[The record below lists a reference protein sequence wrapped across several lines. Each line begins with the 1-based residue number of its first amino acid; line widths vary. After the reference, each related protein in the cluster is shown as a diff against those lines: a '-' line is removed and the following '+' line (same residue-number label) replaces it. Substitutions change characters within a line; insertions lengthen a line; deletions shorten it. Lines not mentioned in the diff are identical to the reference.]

1 MNDNKSTVMNNA
13 AVQQLRKVPGFD
25 PMKLLRKTISVK
37 TGHPVWKLDLRYK
50 RLWFRLACPNG
61 RMLLKPLRI
70 SDQLAII
77 EAQVYFSKDD
87 PVPAAS
93 FTSEQ
98 RRENIP
104 GGEFLRAAQEDALN
118 MALENAGFGI
128 QFCDVSRDYGGELFG
143 SEVPVQT
150 EVEEAAV
157 EETKAPIAKETAAE
171 TAPTMD
177 MDSASA
183 EQHVAETTASDVQTV
198 TDGFTS
204 VAVDVRQEQSV
215 SAAQEEVPDLHV
227 LPPQQEEAAE
237 ELAEQPQAASYGRYG
252 CQRDHAAYDGGRGKG
267 RCGADRHLP
276 RLDART
282 GRAAPSGEPE
292 MVSLWLR
299 SGGQYSQSRSV
310 RPAGQSAAE
319 SRMKRQVWMKG
330 CGRYQSRFF
339 AVSVPHYR
347 YCGAAA
353 AQYPQARPGL
363 SVCGL
368 PALRRSSRQALPEN
382 VTGRMAL

>member
-1 MNDNKSTVMNNA
+1 MNDNKSAVMNNA

-98 RRENIP
+98 RRENVP

-143 SEVPVQT
+143 SEVPVQA
-150 EVEEAAV
+150 EAAV
-157 EETKAPIAKETAAE
+157 EETKAPITEKT
-171 TAPTMD
+171 
-177 MDSASA
+177 
-183 EQHVAETTASDVQTV
+183 VAETLPMMDTNSAPTEQPVEETTAP
-198 TDGFTS
+198 
-204 VAVDVRQEQSV
+204 VAAEQKV
-215 SAAQEEVPDLHV
+215 SAMQEEAPDLHV
-227 LPPQQEEAAE
+227 LPPQQEEATE
-237 ELAEQPQAASYGRYG
+237 DLAEQSQAATYTVDMDVSEITRRMTVDEAKTVVVQIGTCRGWTLEQVAQRRPASLKWYLYG
-252 CQRDHAAYDGGRGKG
+252 CDQ
-267 RCGADRHLP
+267 ADNIL
-276 RLDART
+276 
-282 GRAAPSGEPE
+282 
-292 MVSLWLR
+292 
-299 SGGQYSQSRSV
+299 
-310 RPAGQSAAE
+310 
-319 SRMKRQVWMKG
+319 K
-330 CGRYQSRFF
+330 
-339 AVSVPHYR
+339 
-347 YCGAAA
+347 AAA
-353 AQYPQARPGL
+353 
-363 SVCGL
+363 SVLLDNMQQKAG
-368 PALRRSSRQALPEN
+368 
-382 VTGRMAL
+382 

>member
-1 MNDNKSTVMNNA
+1 MNDNKSAVMNNA

-98 RRENIP
+98 RRENVP

-143 SEVPVQT
+143 SEVPIQT

-157 EETKAPIAKETAAE
+157 EETKAPIVEETIVG
-171 TAPTMD
+171 TAPAMD
-177 MDSASA
+177 TDSASA

-204 VAVDVRQEQSV
+204 VAVDVQQEQSV

-237 ELAEQPQAASYGRYG
+237 EVAEQPQTASYTADMDIGEIVQRMTVDEAKAVVVQIGTCRGWTLEQVAQRRPASLKWYLYGCDQADNILKAAASV
-252 CQRDHAAYDGGRGKG
+252 
-267 RCGADRHLP
+267 L
-276 RLDART
+276 LDN
-282 GRAAPSGEPE
+282 
-292 MVSLWLR
+292 L
-299 SGGQYSQSRSV
+299 QQK
-310 RPAGQSAAE
+310 AG
-319 SRMKRQVWMKG
+319 
-330 CGRYQSRFF
+330 
-339 AVSVPHYR
+339 
-347 YCGAAA
+347 
-353 AQYPQARPGL
+353 
-363 SVCGL
+363 
-368 PALRRSSRQALPEN
+368 
-382 VTGRMAL
+382 

>member
-143 SEVPVQT
+143 SEVPICT
-150 EVEEAAV
+150 
-157 EETKAPIAKETAAE
+157 
-171 TAPTMD
+171 
-177 MDSASA
+177 
-183 EQHVAETTASDVQTV
+183 TTALASSTV
-198 TDGFTS
+198 IRCVISLTS
-204 VAVDVRQEQSV
+204 ISAV
-215 SAAQEEVPDLHV
+215 
-227 LPPQQEEAAE
+227 
-237 ELAEQPQAASYGRYG
+237 
-252 CQRDHAAYDGGRGKG
+252 
-267 RCGADRHLP
+267 
-276 RLDART
+276 
-282 GRAAPSGEPE
+282 
-292 MVSLWLR
+292 
-299 SGGQYSQSRSV
+299 
-310 RPAGQSAAE
+310 
-319 SRMKRQVWMKG
+319 
-330 CGRYQSRFF
+330 
-339 AVSVPHYR
+339 
-347 YCGAAA
+347 
-353 AQYPQARPGL
+353 
-363 SVCGL
+363 
-368 PALRRSSRQALPEN
+368 
-382 VTGRMAL
+382 

>member
-70 SDQLAII
+70 SDQMAII

-98 RRENIP
+98 RRENVP

-143 SEVPVQT
+143 SEVPIQT
-150 EVEEAAV
+150 EAAEADEAAV
-157 EETKAPIAKETAAE
+157 E
-171 TAPTMD
+171 APTMAETGPTIEAN
-177 MDSASA
+177 SAPA
-183 EQHVAETTASDVQTV
+183 EQPVEEKTAPVVEET
-198 TDGFTS
+198 
-204 VAVDVRQEQSV
+204 
-215 SAAQEEVPDLHV
+215 PDLHV
-227 LPPQQEEAAE
+227 VPPQQEEAAE
-237 ELAEQPQAASYGRYG
+237 ELTEQPQTASYTADMDVSEITQRMTVDEAKAVVVQIGTCRGWTLEQVAQRRPASLKWYLYGCDQADNILKAAASV
-252 CQRDHAAYDGGRGKG
+252 
-267 RCGADRHLP
+267 L
-276 RLDART
+276 LDN
-282 GRAAPSGEPE
+282 
-292 MVSLWLR
+292 L
-299 SGGQYSQSRSV
+299 QQK
-310 RPAGQSAAE
+310 AG
-319 SRMKRQVWMKG
+319 
-330 CGRYQSRFF
+330 
-339 AVSVPHYR
+339 
-347 YCGAAA
+347 
-353 AQYPQARPGL
+353 
-363 SVCGL
+363 
-368 PALRRSSRQALPEN
+368 
-382 VTGRMAL
+382 

>member
-1 MNDNKSTVMNNA
+1 MNDTKSTVMNNA

-25 PMKLLRKTISVK
+25 PMKLLRKTISIQ

-98 RRENIP
+98 RRENVP

-150 EVEEAAV
+150 EAAESDEAAV
-157 EETKAPIAKETAAE
+157 EAPAMAE
-171 TAPTMD
+171 TGPTIEANSAP
-177 MDSASA
+177 A
-183 EQHVAETTASDVQTV
+183 EQHAEETTAPVV
-198 TDGFTS
+198 
-204 VAVDVRQEQSV
+204 
-215 SAAQEEVPDLHV
+215 EETPDLHV
-227 LPPQQEEAAE
+227 VPPQQEEAAE
-237 ELAEQPQAASYGRYG
+237 ELAEQPQAASYTADMDVSEIVQRMTVDEAKTVVVQIGTCRGWTLEQVAQRRPASLKWYLYG
-252 CQRDHAAYDGGRGKG
+252 CDQ
-267 RCGADRHLP
+267 ADNIL
-276 RLDART
+276 
-282 GRAAPSGEPE
+282 
-292 MVSLWLR
+292 
-299 SGGQYSQSRSV
+299 
-310 RPAGQSAAE
+310 
-319 SRMKRQVWMKG
+319 K
-330 CGRYQSRFF
+330 
-339 AVSVPHYR
+339 
-347 YCGAAA
+347 AAA
-353 AQYPQARPGL
+353 
-363 SVCGL
+363 SVLLDNLQQKAG
-368 PALRRSSRQALPEN
+368 
-382 VTGRMAL
+382 

>member
-1 MNDNKSTVMNNA
+1 MNNNKSAVMNNA

-77 EAQVYFSKDD
+77 EAQVYFDKDD

-98 RRENIP
+98 RRENVP

-143 SEVPVQT
+143 SEMPIQT
-150 EVEEAAV
+150 EAAEAAV
-157 EETKAPIAKETAAE
+157 EETEEPITPIVEETVAE

-177 MDSASA
+177 TDSAPA
-183 EQHVAETTASDVQTV
+183 EQPVEETTVPV
-198 TDGFTS
+198 
-204 VAVDVRQEQSV
+204 V
-215 SAAQEEVPDLHV
+215 EETPDLHV
-227 LPPQQEEAAE
+227 VPPQQEETVE
-237 ELAEQPQAASYGRYG
+237 EVANQPQAASYTADMDVSEITQRMTVDEAKTVVVQIGTCRGWTLEQVAQRRPASLKWYLYG
-252 CQRDHAAYDGGRGKG
+252 CDQ
-267 RCGADRHLP
+267 ADNIL
-276 RLDART
+276 
-282 GRAAPSGEPE
+282 
-292 MVSLWLR
+292 
-299 SGGQYSQSRSV
+299 
-310 RPAGQSAAE
+310 
-319 SRMKRQVWMKG
+319 K
-330 CGRYQSRFF
+330 
-339 AVSVPHYR
+339 
-347 YCGAAA
+347 AAA
-353 AQYPQARPGL
+353 
-363 SVCGL
+363 SVLLDNLQQKAG
-368 PALRRSSRQALPEN
+368 
-382 VTGRMAL
+382 

>member
-143 SEVPVQT
+143 SEVPIQT

-157 EETKAPIAKETAAE
+157 EETKAPIVEETIAE

-177 MDSASA
+177 MDSAPT
-183 EQHVAETTASDVQTV
+183 EQHVAETTASDVQNV

-237 ELAEQPQAASYGRYG
+237 EVAEQPQAASYTADMDVSEITQRMTVDEAKAVVVQIGTCRGWTLEQVAQRRPASLKWYLYG
-252 CQRDHAAYDGGRGKG
+252 CDQ
-267 RCGADRHLP
+267 ADNIL
-276 RLDART
+276 
-282 GRAAPSGEPE
+282 
-292 MVSLWLR
+292 
-299 SGGQYSQSRSV
+299 
-310 RPAGQSAAE
+310 
-319 SRMKRQVWMKG
+319 K
-330 CGRYQSRFF
+330 
-339 AVSVPHYR
+339 
-347 YCGAAA
+347 AAA
-353 AQYPQARPGL
+353 
-363 SVCGL
+363 SVLLDNLQQKAG
-368 PALRRSSRQALPEN
+368 
-382 VTGRMAL
+382 

>member
-70 SDQLAII
+70 NDQLAII

-98 RRENIP
+98 RRENVP

-150 EVEEAAV
+150 ETAEAAAEETEEPIV
-157 EETKAPIAKETAAE
+157 EETIVE
-171 TAPTMD
+171 TAPAMD
-177 MDSASA
+177 TDS
-183 EQHVAETTASDVQTV
+183 ASDVQNV

-227 LPPQQEEAAE
+227 LPPQQEEAVE
-237 ELAEQPQAASYGRYG
+237 EVAEQPQTASYTADMDVSEITQRMTVDEAKAVVVQIGTCRGWTLEQVAQRRPASLKWYLYGCDQADNILKAAASV
-252 CQRDHAAYDGGRGKG
+252 
-267 RCGADRHLP
+267 L
-276 RLDART
+276 LDN
-282 GRAAPSGEPE
+282 
-292 MVSLWLR
+292 L
-299 SGGQYSQSRSV
+299 QQK
-310 RPAGQSAAE
+310 AG
-319 SRMKRQVWMKG
+319 
-330 CGRYQSRFF
+330 
-339 AVSVPHYR
+339 
-347 YCGAAA
+347 
-353 AQYPQARPGL
+353 
-363 SVCGL
+363 
-368 PALRRSSRQALPEN
+368 
-382 VTGRMAL
+382 

>member
-98 RRENIP
+98 RRENVP

-143 SEVPVQT
+143 SEVPIQT
-150 EVEEAAV
+150 EAAEADEEAA
-157 EETKAPIAKETAAE
+157 KAPVMAEATAE
-171 TAPTMD
+171 TVSSMD
-177 MDSASA
+177 ADSAST
-183 EQHVAETTASDVQTV
+183 EQPVVETTEPVAEEA
-198 TDGFTS
+198 
-204 VAVDVRQEQSV
+204 
-215 SAAQEEVPDLHV
+215 PDLHV
-227 LPPQQEEAAE
+227 LPPQQEEAVE
-237 ELAEQPQAASYGRYG
+237 EVA
-252 CQRDHAAYDGGRGKG
+252 
-267 RCGADRHLP
+267 
-276 RLDART
+276 
-282 GRAAPSGEPE
+282 
-292 MVSLWLR
+292 
-299 SGGQYSQSRSV
+299 
-310 RPAGQSAAE
+310 
-319 SRMKRQVWMKG
+319 
-330 CGRYQSRFF
+330 
-339 AVSVPHYR
+339 
-347 YCGAAA
+347 
-353 AQYPQARPGL
+353 
-363 SVCGL
+363 
-368 PALRRSSRQALPEN
+368 
-382 VTGRMAL
+382 

>member
-1 MNDNKSTVMNNA
+1 MNNNKSAVMNNA

-37 TGHPVWKLDLRYK
+37 TGHPVWKLDIRYK

-77 EAQVYFSKDD
+77 EAQVYFDKDD

-98 RRENIP
+98 RRENVP

-143 SEVPVQT
+143 SEMPIQT
-150 EVEEAAV
+150 EAAEAAV
-157 EETKAPIAKETAAE
+157 EETEEPITPIVEETVAE

-177 MDSASA
+177 TDSAST
-183 EQHVAETTASDVQTV
+183 EQPVVETIAPVAEERK
-198 TDGFTS
+198 
-204 VAVDVRQEQSV
+204 VDAMQD
-215 SAAQEEVPDLHV
+215 EVPDLHV

-237 ELAEQPQAASYGRYG
+237 EFAEQPQAMSYTADMDVSEITQRMTVDEAKTVVVQIGTCRGWTLEQVAQRRPASLKWYLYG
-252 CQRDHAAYDGGRGKG
+252 CDQ
-267 RCGADRHLP
+267 ADNIL
-276 RLDART
+276 
-282 GRAAPSGEPE
+282 
-292 MVSLWLR
+292 
-299 SGGQYSQSRSV
+299 
-310 RPAGQSAAE
+310 
-319 SRMKRQVWMKG
+319 K
-330 CGRYQSRFF
+330 
-339 AVSVPHYR
+339 
-347 YCGAAA
+347 AAA
-353 AQYPQARPGL
+353 
-363 SVCGL
+363 SVLLDNLQQKAG
-368 PALRRSSRQALPEN
+368 
-382 VTGRMAL
+382 

>member
-98 RRENIP
+98 RRENVP

-143 SEVPVQT
+143 SEVPIQA
-150 EVEEAAV
+150 EAA
-157 EETKAPIAKETAAE
+157 EADEAAAE
-171 TAPTMD
+171 APTMAETGPTTET
-177 MDSASA
+177 DSVPA
-183 EQHVAETTASDVQTV
+183 EQPVVETTAPDVQTV
-198 TDGFTS
+198 TEGFTS
-204 VAVDVRQEQSV
+204 VAADVQQEQSV
-215 SAAQEEVPDLHV
+215 SAAQEEVPDIHV
-227 LPPQQEEAAE
+227 LPPQQEEAEE
-237 ELAEQPQAASYGRYG
+237 ELAEQAQAMSYTADMDVSEIVQRMTVDEAKAVVVQIGTCRGWTLEQVAQRRPASLKWYLYGCDQADNILKAAASV
-252 CQRDHAAYDGGRGKG
+252 
-267 RCGADRHLP
+267 L
-276 RLDART
+276 LDNLQQKV
-282 GRAAPSGEPE
+282 G
-292 MVSLWLR
+292 
-299 SGGQYSQSRSV
+299 
-310 RPAGQSAAE
+310 
-319 SRMKRQVWMKG
+319 
-330 CGRYQSRFF
+330 
-339 AVSVPHYR
+339 
-347 YCGAAA
+347 
-353 AQYPQARPGL
+353 
-363 SVCGL
+363 
-368 PALRRSSRQALPEN
+368 
-382 VTGRMAL
+382 

>member
-98 RRENIP
+98 RRENVP

-143 SEVPVQT
+143 SEVPVQAEAAEVVDEATASKSPIMEETVADAAPIVDT
-150 EVEEAAV
+150 EAAPDVQPAAEAAV
-157 EETKAPIAKETAAE
+157 SNAEEAN
-171 TAPTMD
+171 
-177 MDSASA
+177 
-183 EQHVAETTASDVQTV
+183 
-198 TDGFTS
+198 
-204 VAVDVRQEQSV
+204 QEQPL

-227 LPPQQEEAAE
+227 LLPQQEEAAE
-237 ELAEQPQAASYGRYG
+237 EVAEQPQAASYTADMDVSEITQRMTVDEAKAVVVQIGTCRGWTLEQVAQRRPASLKWYLYG
-252 CQRDHAAYDGGRGKG
+252 CDQ
-267 RCGADRHLP
+267 ADNIL
-276 RLDART
+276 
-282 GRAAPSGEPE
+282 
-292 MVSLWLR
+292 
-299 SGGQYSQSRSV
+299 
-310 RPAGQSAAE
+310 
-319 SRMKRQVWMKG
+319 K
-330 CGRYQSRFF
+330 
-339 AVSVPHYR
+339 
-347 YCGAAA
+347 AAA
-353 AQYPQARPGL
+353 
-363 SVCGL
+363 SVLLDNLQQKAG
-368 PALRRSSRQALPEN
+368 
-382 VTGRMAL
+382 

>member
-1 MNDNKSTVMNNA
+1 
-13 AVQQLRKVPGFD
+13 
-25 PMKLLRKTISVK
+25 
-37 TGHPVWKLDLRYK
+37 
-50 RLWFRLACPNG
+50 
-61 RMLLKPLRI
+61 MLLKPLRV

-157 EETKAPIAKETAAE
+157 EETKALIAEETAAE

-177 MDSASA
+177 MDSAPT
-183 EQHVAETTASDVQTV
+183 EQHVAETTASDVQNV

-237 ELAEQPQAASYGRYG
+237 EVAEQPQAASYTADMDVSEITQRMTVDEAKAVVVQIGTCRGWTLEQVAQRRPASLKWYLYG
-252 CQRDHAAYDGGRGKG
+252 CDQ
-267 RCGADRHLP
+267 ADNIL
-276 RLDART
+276 
-282 GRAAPSGEPE
+282 
-292 MVSLWLR
+292 
-299 SGGQYSQSRSV
+299 
-310 RPAGQSAAE
+310 
-319 SRMKRQVWMKG
+319 K
-330 CGRYQSRFF
+330 
-339 AVSVPHYR
+339 
-347 YCGAAA
+347 AAA
-353 AQYPQARPGL
+353 
-363 SVCGL
+363 SVLLDNLQQKAG
-368 PALRRSSRQALPEN
+368 
-382 VTGRMAL
+382 

>member
-1 MNDNKSTVMNNA
+1 MNDNKSAVMNNA

-98 RRENIP
+98 RRENVP

-143 SEVPVQT
+143 SEVPVQA
-150 EVEEAAV
+150 EAAEV
-157 EETKAPIAKETAAE
+157 VDEAEASKSPIMEETVADAAPIVDTKA
-171 TAPTMD
+171 
-177 MDSASA
+177 
-183 EQHVAETTASDVQTV
+183 ASDVQPAAEAS
-198 TDGFTS
+198 GS
-204 VAVDVRQEQSV
+204 DVEEAQQEPLL
-215 SAAQEEVPDLHV
+215 SAAQEEVPDIHV

-237 ELAEQPQAASYGRYG
+237 ELAEQPQTASYTADMDVDKIAQRMTVDEAKAVVVPMGTCRGWTLEQVAQRRPISLNWYRYG
-252 CQRDHAAYDGGRGKG
+252 CDQ
-267 RCGADRHLP
+267 ADNIL
-276 RLDART
+276 
-282 GRAAPSGEPE
+282 
-292 MVSLWLR
+292 
-299 SGGQYSQSRSV
+299 
-310 RPAGQSAAE
+310 
-319 SRMKRQVWMKG
+319 K
-330 CGRYQSRFF
+330 
-339 AVSVPHYR
+339 
-347 YCGAAA
+347 AAA
-353 AQYPQARPGL
+353 
-363 SVCGL
+363 SVLLDNLQQKAG
-368 PALRRSSRQALPEN
+368 
-382 VTGRMAL
+382 

>member
-1 MNDNKSTVMNNA
+1 MNDNKSTMMNNA

-98 RRENIP
+98 RRENVP

-143 SEVPVQT
+143 SEVPIQT
-150 EVEEAAV
+150 EAAEADEETTEAPVMTEAIAETVSAIDTDSVPAEQPV
-157 EETKAPIAKETAAE
+157 EET
-171 TAPTMD
+171 TAPVV
-177 MDSASA
+177 
-183 EQHVAETTASDVQTV
+183 EET
-198 TDGFTS
+198 
-204 VAVDVRQEQSV
+204 
-215 SAAQEEVPDLHV
+215 PDLHV
-227 LPPQQEEAAE
+227 VPPQQEEVAE
-237 ELAEQPQAASYGRYG
+237 EFAEQPQAIRQIWMS
-252 CQRDHAAYDGGRGKG
+252 
-267 RCGADRHLP
+267 
-276 RLDART
+276 AR
-282 GRAAPSGEPE
+282 
-292 MVSLWLR
+292 
-299 SGGQYSQSRSV
+299 SRSV
-310 RPAGQSAAE
+310 
-319 SRMKRQVWMKG
+319 
-330 CGRYQSRFF
+330 
-339 AVSVPHYR
+339 
-347 YCGAAA
+347 
-353 AQYPQARPGL
+353 
-363 SVCGL
+363 
-368 PALRRSSRQALPEN
+368 
-382 VTGRMAL
+382 

>member
-25 PMKLLRKTISVK
+25 PMKLLRKTISIK

-98 RRENIP
+98 RRENVP

-143 SEVPVQT
+143 SEVPIQADAA
-150 EVEEAAV
+150 EADEEAAKAATMVETGPTTENDSAPAEQPV
-157 EETKAPIAKETAAE
+157 EETMAPVVEET
-171 TAPTMD
+171 
-177 MDSASA
+177 
-183 EQHVAETTASDVQTV
+183 
-198 TDGFTS
+198 
-204 VAVDVRQEQSV
+204 
-215 SAAQEEVPDLHV
+215 PDLHIV
-227 LPPQQEEAAE
+227 PPQQEEAAE
-237 ELAEQPQAASYGRYG
+237 DLVEQPQVVSYTADMDVSEITQRMTVDEAKAVVVQIGTCRGWTLEQVAQRRPASLKWYLYGCDQADNILKAAASV
-252 CQRDHAAYDGGRGKG
+252 
-267 RCGADRHLP
+267 L
-276 RLDART
+276 LDN
-282 GRAAPSGEPE
+282 
-292 MVSLWLR
+292 L
-299 SGGQYSQSRSV
+299 QQK
-310 RPAGQSAAE
+310 AG
-319 SRMKRQVWMKG
+319 
-330 CGRYQSRFF
+330 
-339 AVSVPHYR
+339 
-347 YCGAAA
+347 
-353 AQYPQARPGL
+353 
-363 SVCGL
+363 
-368 PALRRSSRQALPEN
+368 
-382 VTGRMAL
+382 

>member
-143 SEVPVQT
+143 SEVPIQT
-150 EVEEAAV
+150 EVEEADA
-157 EETKAPIAKETAAE
+157 EETKALIAEETAAE
-171 TAPTMD
+171 TPQTMD
-177 MDSASA
+177 MDSAPA
-183 EQHVAETTASDVQTV
+183 EQPVVEETL
-198 TDGFTS
+198 
-204 VAVDVRQEQSV
+204 
-215 SAAQEEVPDLHV
+215 DLHV
-227 LPPQQEEAAE
+227 VPPQQEEAAE
-237 ELAEQPQAASYGRYG
+237 EVAEQPQAASYTADMDVSEITQRMTVDEAKAVVVQIGTCRGWTLEQVAQRRPASLKWYLYG
-252 CQRDHAAYDGGRGKG
+252 CDQ
-267 RCGADRHLP
+267 ADNIL
-276 RLDART
+276 
-282 GRAAPSGEPE
+282 
-292 MVSLWLR
+292 
-299 SGGQYSQSRSV
+299 
-310 RPAGQSAAE
+310 
-319 SRMKRQVWMKG
+319 K
-330 CGRYQSRFF
+330 
-339 AVSVPHYR
+339 
-347 YCGAAA
+347 AAA
-353 AQYPQARPGL
+353 
-363 SVCGL
+363 SVLLDNLQQKAG
-368 PALRRSSRQALPEN
+368 
-382 VTGRMAL
+382 

>member
-98 RRENIP
+98 RRENVP
-104 GGEFLRAAQEDALN
+104 SGEFLRAAQEDALN

-143 SEVPVQT
+143 SEVPVQA
-150 EVEEAAV
+150 EAAV
-157 EETKAPIAKETAAE
+157 VETKTTIVEETVAE
-171 TAPTMD
+171 TPQTMD
-177 MDSASA
+177 TDSAPA
-183 EQHVAETTASDVQTV
+183 EQPAQETTAS
-198 TDGFTS
+198 
-204 VAVDVRQEQSV
+204 VA
-215 SAAQEEVPDLHV
+215 EEAPDLHIV
-227 LPPQQEEAAE
+227 PPQQEEPAE
-237 ELAEQPQAASYGRYG
+237 ELAEQPQAATYTADMDVSEITQRMTVDEAKAVVVQIGTCRGWTLEQVAQRRPASLKWYLYG
-252 CQRDHAAYDGGRGKG
+252 CDQ
-267 RCGADRHLP
+267 ADNIL
-276 RLDART
+276 
-282 GRAAPSGEPE
+282 
-292 MVSLWLR
+292 
-299 SGGQYSQSRSV
+299 
-310 RPAGQSAAE
+310 
-319 SRMKRQVWMKG
+319 K
-330 CGRYQSRFF
+330 
-339 AVSVPHYR
+339 
-347 YCGAAA
+347 AAA
-353 AQYPQARPGL
+353 
-363 SVCGL
+363 SVLLDNLQQKAG
-368 PALRRSSRQALPEN
+368 
-382 VTGRMAL
+382 

>member
-98 RRENIP
+98 RRENAP

-143 SEVPVQT
+143 SEVPVQA
-150 EVEEAAV
+150 EAAEADEEAAEAPVMTEATAETVSSMDTDSVPAEQPV
-157 EETKAPIAKETAAE
+157 EETMAPVVEET
-171 TAPTMD
+171 
-177 MDSASA
+177 
-183 EQHVAETTASDVQTV
+183 
-198 TDGFTS
+198 
-204 VAVDVRQEQSV
+204 
-215 SAAQEEVPDLHV
+215 PDLHV
-227 LPPQQEEAAE
+227 LPPQQEELVE
-237 ELAEQPQAASYGRYG
+237 ELAGQPQAAKYTADMNIAKIVQRMTVDEAKAVVKTRACRGWTLEQVAQRRPASLKWYLYG
-252 CQRDHAAYDGGRGKG
+252 CDQ
-267 RCGADRHLP
+267 ADNIL
-276 RLDART
+276 
-282 GRAAPSGEPE
+282 
-292 MVSLWLR
+292 
-299 SGGQYSQSRSV
+299 
-310 RPAGQSAAE
+310 
-319 SRMKRQVWMKG
+319 K
-330 CGRYQSRFF
+330 
-339 AVSVPHYR
+339 
-347 YCGAAA
+347 AAA
-353 AQYPQARPGL
+353 
-363 SVCGL
+363 SVLLDNLQQKAG
-368 PALRRSSRQALPEN
+368 
-382 VTGRMAL
+382 

>member
-87 PVPAAS
+87 SVPAAS

-118 MALENAGFGI
+118 MALENAGFDI

-143 SEVPVQT
+143 SEVPIQT
-150 EVEEAAV
+150 EAAEAAA
-157 EETKAPIAKETAAE
+157 EEIEVPSTPIAKETAAE

-177 MDSASA
+177 MDSAPA
-183 EQHVAETTASDVQTV
+183 EQPVVEETL
-198 TDGFTS
+198 
-204 VAVDVRQEQSV
+204 
-215 SAAQEEVPDLHV
+215 DLHV
-227 LPPQQEEAAE
+227 VPPQQEEAAE
-237 ELAEQPQAASYGRYG
+237 ELAEQTQTASYTADMDVSEIMQRMTVDEAKAVVVQIGTCRGWTLEQVAQRRPASLKWYLYGCDQADNILKAAASV
-252 CQRDHAAYDGGRGKG
+252 
-267 RCGADRHLP
+267 L
-276 RLDART
+276 LDN
-282 GRAAPSGEPE
+282 
-292 MVSLWLR
+292 L
-299 SGGQYSQSRSV
+299 QQK
-310 RPAGQSAAE
+310 AG
-319 SRMKRQVWMKG
+319 
-330 CGRYQSRFF
+330 
-339 AVSVPHYR
+339 
-347 YCGAAA
+347 
-353 AQYPQARPGL
+353 
-363 SVCGL
+363 
-368 PALRRSSRQALPEN
+368 
-382 VTGRMAL
+382 

>member
-37 TGHPVWKLDLRYK
+37 TGHLVWKLDLRYK

-150 EVEEAAV
+150 DAAEADEEAA
-157 EETKAPIAKETAAE
+157 KAPVMAEATAE
-171 TAPTMD
+171 TVSSMD
-177 MDSASA
+177 ADSAST
-183 EQHVAETTASDVQTV
+183 EQPVVETTEPVAEEA
-198 TDGFTS
+198 
-204 VAVDVRQEQSV
+204 
-215 SAAQEEVPDLHV
+215 PDLHV
-227 LPPQQEEAAE
+227 LPPQQEEAVE
-237 ELAEQPQAASYGRYG
+237 EVAEQPRTASYTADMDVSEITQRMTVDEAKAVVVQIGTCRGWTLEQVAQRRPASLKWYLYGCDQADNILKAAASV
-252 CQRDHAAYDGGRGKG
+252 
-267 RCGADRHLP
+267 L
-276 RLDART
+276 LDN
-282 GRAAPSGEPE
+282 
-292 MVSLWLR
+292 L
-299 SGGQYSQSRSV
+299 QQK
-310 RPAGQSAAE
+310 AG
-319 SRMKRQVWMKG
+319 
-330 CGRYQSRFF
+330 
-339 AVSVPHYR
+339 
-347 YCGAAA
+347 
-353 AQYPQARPGL
+353 
-363 SVCGL
+363 
-368 PALRRSSRQALPEN
+368 
-382 VTGRMAL
+382 

>member
-98 RRENIP
+98 RRENVP

-157 EETKAPIAKETAAE
+157 EETKALIAEETAAE

-177 MDSASA
+177 MDSAHT
-183 EQHVAETTASDVQTV
+183 EQHVAETTASDVQ
-198 TDGFTS
+198 
-204 VAVDVRQEQSV
+204 QEQSV

-237 ELAEQPQAASYGRYG
+237 EVAEQPQAASYTADMDVSEITQRMTVDEAKTVVVQIGTCRGWTLEQVAQRRPASLKWYLYG
-252 CQRDHAAYDGGRGKG
+252 CDQ
-267 RCGADRHLP
+267 ADNIL
-276 RLDART
+276 
-282 GRAAPSGEPE
+282 
-292 MVSLWLR
+292 
-299 SGGQYSQSRSV
+299 
-310 RPAGQSAAE
+310 
-319 SRMKRQVWMKG
+319 K
-330 CGRYQSRFF
+330 
-339 AVSVPHYR
+339 
-347 YCGAAA
+347 AAA
-353 AQYPQARPGL
+353 
-363 SVCGL
+363 SVLLDNLQQKAG
-368 PALRRSSRQALPEN
+368 
-382 VTGRMAL
+382 

>member
-98 RRENIP
+98 RRENVP

-143 SEVPVQT
+143 SEVPIQT
-150 EVEEAAV
+150 EAAEADEEAA
-157 EETKAPIAKETAAE
+157 EAPVMTEAIAE
-171 TAPTMD
+171 TVSAMD
-177 MDSASA
+177 TDSVPA
-183 EQHVAETTASDVQTV
+183 EQHVMETTASDVQNV

-204 VAVDVRQEQSV
+204 VAVDVQQEQSV

-227 LPPQQEEAAE
+227 CRL
-237 ELAEQPQAASYGRYG
+237 SR
-252 CQRDHAAYDGGRGKG
+252 KK
-267 RCGADRHLP
+267 P
-276 RLDART
+276 RKKLQNSRRPRPIRQIWMSAR
-282 GRAAPSGEPE
+282 
-292 MVSLWLR
+292 
-299 SGGQYSQSRSV
+299 SRSV
-310 RPAGQSAAE
+310 
-319 SRMKRQVWMKG
+319 
-330 CGRYQSRFF
+330 
-339 AVSVPHYR
+339 
-347 YCGAAA
+347 
-353 AQYPQARPGL
+353 
-363 SVCGL
+363 
-368 PALRRSSRQALPEN
+368 
-382 VTGRMAL
+382 

>member
-98 RRENIP
+98 HRENVP

-143 SEVPVQT
+143 SEMPIQT
-150 EVEEAAV
+150 EAAEAAV
-157 EETKAPIAKETAAE
+157 EETEEPITPIVEETVAE

-177 MDSASA
+177 TDSAST
-183 EQHVAETTASDVQTV
+183 EQPVVETIAPVAEERK
-198 TDGFTS
+198 
-204 VAVDVRQEQSV
+204 VDAMQD
-215 SAAQEEVPDLHV
+215 EVPDLHV

-237 ELAEQPQAASYGRYG
+237 EFAEQPQAMSYTADMDVSEITQRMTVDEAKTVVVQIGTCRGWTLEQVAQRRPASLKWYLYG
-252 CQRDHAAYDGGRGKG
+252 CDQ
-267 RCGADRHLP
+267 ADNIL
-276 RLDART
+276 
-282 GRAAPSGEPE
+282 
-292 MVSLWLR
+292 
-299 SGGQYSQSRSV
+299 
-310 RPAGQSAAE
+310 
-319 SRMKRQVWMKG
+319 K
-330 CGRYQSRFF
+330 
-339 AVSVPHYR
+339 
-347 YCGAAA
+347 AAA
-353 AQYPQARPGL
+353 
-363 SVCGL
+363 SVLLDNLQQKAG
-368 PALRRSSRQALPEN
+368 
-382 VTGRMAL
+382 